1 MTKIDPIPPGPRLIP
16 YLSVQNAQEALA
28 YYRDVLDA
36 KVSMQIAMPD
46 GRLGHAELDLPGG
59 VRVYIADEFPEEGF
73 AGPQTR
79 GGTTV
84 SLVLYVE
91 DVDVAA
97 KRATDHGAKLDCE
110 IADTPHGE
118 RTAKIVDPFGHRWM
132 LVARTEELSEEEIL
146 RRYGQ

>member
-16 YLSVQNAQEALA
+16 YLSVRGAEAALA
-28 YYRDVLDA
+28 FYRDVLDA

-46 GRLGHAELDLPGG
+46 GRLGHAELELPGG
-59 VRVYIADEFPEEGF
+59 VCVYVADEFPEEGF

-91 DVDVAA
+91 DVDAAA
-97 KRATDHGAKLDCE
+97 KRATDHGAKLDGE
-110 IADTPHGE
+110 VFDAPHGE
-118 RTAKIVDPFGHRWM
+118 RTAKLVDPFGHRWM
-132 LVARTEELSEEEIL
+132 FVARTEELSEEEIL